1 MDEKGIS
8 YEMLADLLRAERRS
22 NKLSAVQPR
31 FWSTVRDFLAT
42 VTATFRAEQEKD
54 PFSRKA
60 MMLRDEA
67 QHASQAAQGLW
78 ALRERKM
85 ALYALAQA
93 KEGGAKKPEGITR
106 VEEEVYDALM
116 QALRDGRRTILDMQ
130 PSPTPPPSATPRAV
144 AKPAGATPA
153 GREAREAAE
162 AAEPA
167 EAAEAD
173 EAGAPATVVP
183 ADSPSDEAVT
193 IRALADIPPFV
204 GPDMQTYLLK
214 QGDIA
219 SVPPA
224 IAKLLE
230 RRQKAAIVTPA

>member
-116 QALRDGRRTILDMQ
+116 QALRQGRQTILDMQ

-153 GREAREAAE
+153 GRQAREAAE
-162 AAEPA
+162 ADEVATGD
-167 EAAEAD
+167 EAA
-173 EAGAPATVVP
+173 APATVVP
-183 ADSPSDEAVT
+183 ADRSE
-193 IRALADIPPFV
+193 
-204 GPDMQTYLLK
+204 
-214 QGDIA
+214 
-219 SVPPA
+219 
-224 IAKLLE
+224 E
-230 RRQKAAIVTPA
+230 RRVGKECAD